1 VQRYLPAPPQ
11 RGRPRIHCVRRILDA
26 VFSILRT
33 GCAWR
38 SLPRQYGPWQ
48 TVYWYFRGWRLDG
61 TWARIQAQLHA
72 LTRLHAGRDPTP
84 STAIIDIQ
92 SVKTLMCYGIRLGG

>member
-1 VQRYLPAPPQ
+1 MCNATSLR
-11 RGRPRIHCVRRILDA
+11 RPNEADCASTPCVASFEA

-38 SLPRQYGPWQ
+38 SLPRKYGPWQ

-61 TWARIQAQLHA
+61 TWVRIHAQLRA

-92 SVKTLMCYGIRLGG
+92 SVKTLM